1 MVAMERS
8 GALDRPDE
16 QPEAVAKI
24 ADVIMREEEM
34 PARARALEKSRAL
47 FVGRGSIKLI
57 KCPISQFK
65 LTR

>member
-24 ADVIMREEEM
+24 ADVIMREEPELWR
-34 PARARALEKSRAL
+34 RAGVMQTGDS
-47 FVGRGSIKLI
+47 
-57 KCPISQFK
+57 
-65 LTR
+65 